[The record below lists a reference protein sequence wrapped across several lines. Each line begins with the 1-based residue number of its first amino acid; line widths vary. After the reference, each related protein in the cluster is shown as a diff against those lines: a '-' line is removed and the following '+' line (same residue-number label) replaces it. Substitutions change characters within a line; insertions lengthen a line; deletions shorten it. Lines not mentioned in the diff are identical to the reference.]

1 MADASGLA
9 AQPRRSGVPA
19 VVRAHL
25 AAQLEI
31 DQDDADF
38 GACNHQDQD
47 DQRQEPKYVVEL
59 RAPTRNPVSWDGT
72 KLGVDGATGA
82 RASPG

>member
-1 MADASGLA
+1 MAVASGLA